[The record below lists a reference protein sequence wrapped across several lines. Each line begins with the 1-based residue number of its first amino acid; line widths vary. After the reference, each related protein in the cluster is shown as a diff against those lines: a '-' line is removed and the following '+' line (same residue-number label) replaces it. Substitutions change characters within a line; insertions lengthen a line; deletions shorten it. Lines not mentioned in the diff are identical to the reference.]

1 MIRMAAEQEVDV
13 EFVDPAPLSD
23 VDGVAALLKF

>member
-1 MIRMAAEQEVDV
+1 MAAEQEVEL

-23 VDGVAALLKF
+23 VGGVAALLKF